1 MFPQRLPRPAGWD
14 RLYQHKEF
22 NLLEVLDRNGLS
34 ACLWSLRATVENCA
48 AVARLLAADFAGYML
63 PASERTHVVDPQ
75 LQAALAVAKEY
86 VLGAA
91 HRDTLRRAHGLV
103 QEMLVGGRKAPDEI
117 IRVVLAAT
125 ANDNNIHRAA
135 WTASEYARRAGDSAA
150 RQEVVVRD
158 YLLPDVPKPYRSAA

>member
-48 AVARLLAADFAGYML
+48 AVARLLAVDFAGYML

-75 LQAALAVAKEY
+75 LQAALATARQY
-86 VLGAA
+86 VLGVAGR
-91 HRDTLRRAHGLV
+91 HTLRRAYDAVHG
-103 QEMLVGGRKAPDEI
+103 MLTGRRKAPEGV
-117 IRVVLAAT
+117 IRSVLAAVT
-125 ANDNNIHRAA
+125 NDSNVHHAV
-135 WTASEYARRAGDSAA
+135 WTAAEYARGGGDSAS
-150 RQEVVVRD
+150 RQEVVVRS
-158 YLLPDVPKPYRSAA
+158 YLLPDGLKPTGIVV